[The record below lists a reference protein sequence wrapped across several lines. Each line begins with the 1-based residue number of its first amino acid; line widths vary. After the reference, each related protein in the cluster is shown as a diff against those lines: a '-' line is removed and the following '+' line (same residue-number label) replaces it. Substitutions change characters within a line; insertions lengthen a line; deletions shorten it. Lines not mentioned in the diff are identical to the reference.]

1 MHVSL
6 RNTSCNVAGSYSELT
21 EYFNEGLS
29 HSVEFILTDDKKAP
43 ESKAIFKRKLA
54 WIGKQADD
62 WILSSLHIVLE

>member
-54 WIGKQADD
+54 
-62 WILSSLHIVLE
+62 